1 MNLTELY
8 NLAFAIASQAHKGQR
23 DKAGLDYI
31 LHPVRVSNHC
41 TSPVAK
47 IVALLHD
54 TIEDT
59 NVTPD
64 YLRQQGF
71 PEVIVESVLTLT
83 HSKEQPYEEVK
94 LADLEDNMDVRRLPQ
109 LTDTDVARLRKY
121 LRAWH
126 YLQAVDSE

>member
-8 NLAFAIASQAHKGQR
+8 NLAFVIASQAHKGQR

-41 TSPVAK
+41 TSPLAK

-71 PEVIVESVLTLT
+71 HVFRSPLQEGGG
-83 HSKEQPYEEVK
+83 EEVAVHAAL
-94 LADLEDNMDVRRLPQ
+94 LAKRNMDV
-109 LTDTDVARLRKY
+109 
-121 LRAWH
+121 
-126 YLQAVDSE
+126 QACHQSFFQNVVPTNSSGRYCCSVQCPG